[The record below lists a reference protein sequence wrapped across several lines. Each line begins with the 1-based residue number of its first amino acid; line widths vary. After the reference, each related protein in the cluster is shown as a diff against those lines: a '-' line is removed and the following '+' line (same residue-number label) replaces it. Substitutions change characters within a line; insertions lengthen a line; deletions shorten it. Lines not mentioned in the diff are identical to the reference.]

1 MKFGLCVLACLSVM
15 GCGDDGQG
23 RAPDQGGAPA
33 SVSVQPVEG
42 ADRDS
47 APQAAST
54 AASSSGVSDS
64 ATLNAT
70 HAATGPNLLLVT
82 LDTMRADR
90 LGCYGYEAA
99 RTPVIDA
106 LAARGVLFEQA
117 FTPAPMTLPAHTTMM
132 TGMAPP
138 QHGARVN
145 GEHKLADGLPTL
157 ASVLSERGYGTG
169 AFVAAFVLDGKFG
182 LDQGFD
188 HYGDD
193 LSLAYEQEVPESLSA
208 YRPGATVVDEA
219 LEWLGTSADSKP
231 FFAWVHLYDAH
242 YPWHAH
248 EDDEDGAD
256 GEPGSYDGEVAYLDR
271 QVGRLLSALEERGDL
286 EDTVVMVVADHG
298 EGLGDHHEI
307 EHGYLLNEEVLHVPW
322 IMAGPGITR
331 GHRAPALVSLEDLAP
346 TALAL
351 LHQPALTEPTLLG
364 RSLSPALQG
373 EPMRPGLSYAETDL
387 PWTAYHWAPQRSLT
401 TADWKYVSTPQAEL
415 YDRNADRGEL
425 VNLIEVRPQMREKM
439 QTRLAGLQ
447 DQMGERLSEAA
458 LLTAEEAESLAAL
471 GYVGGSGGA
480 DSPADREDLSDV
492 KQRLAAKD
500 LSATLRQREAAGD
513 LSAQERLELMAELVA
528 LSPETPSFHAQLG
541 SAWIELGNIEE
552 GVGQLAMAVELAPG
566 SASLHY
572 ELGDVLQSQG
582 YTVGARR
589 EFEAT
594 LALAPDMA
602 AAHVGMGNV
611 LRAEGRSD
619 LAAGRYTEAIRLRPG
634 YAEAHFNLAQ
644 TFRDRGVLDRAIE
657 QLRLAAE
664 HRPEWVLPHSVLAV
678 VLQDAGRPDEA
689 VSEHEAAIELL
700 PGDAGLHNDLGL
712 LLESMG
718 RSDGA
723 RAHYSQAV
731 DLAPLNYH
739 TRILMADQALAAGDD
754 DAALAAL
761 EEALRLAPDVAEP
774 AARLARFLA
783 ACTDETL
790 RDGARAVSLAEH
802 AVDLTGGQ
810 HARVL
815 DTMGM
820 AYAAAGRFGEAL
832 SAAQRGQAL
841 ALQEGDLTLSS
852 EMEGRLELFALQAG
866 LEDSAGPA
874 QGSGD
879 NEG

>member
-1 MKFGLCVLACLSVM
+1 MKFGLCVLACLSVL
-15 GCGDDGQG
+15 GCGD
-23 RAPDQGGAPA
+23 GGPGSGPA
-33 SVSVQPVEG
+33 VGEPSADDSVQVVDEPANESVVTV
-42 ADRDS
+42 
-47 APQAAST
+47 AST
-54 AASSSGVSDS
+54 APSSPGAGTS
-64 ATLNAT
+64 
-70 HAATGPNLLLVT
+70 PNLLLVT
-82 LDTMRADR
+82 LDTVRADR
-90 LGCYGYEAA
+90 LGCYGYGAA

-106 LAARGVLFEQA
+106 LAARGVVFEQA
-117 FTPAPMTLPAHTTMM
+117 FTPAPMTLPAHSTMM
-132 TGMAPP
+132 TGMSPP

-145 GEHKLADGLPTL
+145 GEHKLAAGLPTL
-157 ASVLSERGYGTG
+157 ATRLSANAYRTG

-219 LEWLGTSADSKP
+219 LQWLGTSADGAP

-248 EDDEDGAD
+248 EDSGDELS
-256 GEPGSYDGEVAYLDR
+256 GEPGTYDGEVAYVDG
-271 QVGRLLSALEERGDL
+271 QVGRLLAALEQRGDL
-286 EDTVVMVVADHG
+286 KDTVVMVVADHG

-322 IMAGPGITR
+322 IMAGPGITS
-331 GHRAPALVSLEDLAP
+331 GHRVNALVSLEDLLP
-346 TALAL
+346 SALAL
-351 LHQPALTEPTLLG
+351 LHLPALTEPTLLG
-364 RSLSPALQG
+364 RSLLPALQG
-373 EPMRPGLSYAETDL
+373 ESMRPGLSYAETDL

-415 YDRNADRGEL
+415 YDRNTDRGEL
-425 VNLIEVRPQMREKM
+425 VNLIEVRPQMGEKM
-439 QTRLAGLQ
+439 QARLTGLQ
-447 DQMGERLSEAA
+447 EQMGERLSEAA
-458 LLTAEEAESLAAL
+458 LLTAAEAESLAAL
-471 GYVGGSGGA
+471 GYVGGAGGA

-513 LSAQERLELMAELVA
+513 LSAQQRLEIMAELVA

-541 SAWIELGNIEE
+541 SAWVELGNIEE

-657 QLRLAAE
+657 QFRLAAE
-664 HRPEWVLPHSVLAV
+664 HRPNWVLPHTVLAV
-678 VLQDAGRPDEA
+678 VLNDTGRPDEA
-689 VSEHEAAIELL
+689 VAEYEAAIDLL

-712 LLESMG
+712 LLNSMG
-718 RSDGA
+718 RSEA
-723 RAHYSQAV
+723 AWEHYSQAV

-802 AVDLTGGQ
+802 AVNLTGGQ

-832 SAAQRGQAL
+832 SAAQSGQAL
-841 ALQEGDLTLSS
+841 ALQEGNLTLSS
-852 EMEGRLELFALQAG
+852 EIEGRLELFAQQAA
-866 LEDSAGPA
+866 LTDEAGAA
-874 QGSGD
+874 QVMDGD
-879 NEG
+879 EG